1 MRGRGLGMPDS
12 TSPVARQI
20 TMIRRLTFALGL
32 GFAFAAG
39 GCQGTENVT
48 GSPTGAAEGRTL
60 ASMLP
65 EIRKSLTPQ
74 IAEEKF
80 GNANTALGSGLVILV
95 YNVEDGK
102 KVNLAFPGPTA
113 LISYASWT
121 DKSGAVTDIPL
132 RD

>member
-1 MRGRGLGMPDS
+1 
-12 TSPVARQI
+12 
-20 TMIRRLTFALGL
+20 MIRRLALALGL
-32 GFAFAAG
+32 SLALAG

-60 ASMLP
+60 AGMLP
-65 EIRKSLTPQ
+65 EIKKSLTPQ

-80 GNANTALGSGLVILV
+80 GVANTALGSGLIILV
-95 YNVEDGK
+95 YNVEEGK
-102 KVNLAFPGPTA
+102 RVNLAFPGPSA

-121 DKSGAVTDIPL
+121 DKSGNVTDIPL